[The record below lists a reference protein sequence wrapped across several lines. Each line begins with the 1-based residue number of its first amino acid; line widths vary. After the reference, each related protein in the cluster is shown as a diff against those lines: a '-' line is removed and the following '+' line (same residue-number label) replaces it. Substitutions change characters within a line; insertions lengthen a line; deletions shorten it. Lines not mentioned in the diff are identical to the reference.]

1 MRCSRGVALLFSQ
14 IGPAAARSERTAS
27 SRAYPGVHPSR
38 PFAATPVDYAPRMF
52 FIAST
57 GRCGTRALCDALAAA
72 SDHRVRHE
80 PEPLLLAEAQRAHHG
95 RFHYTPTLLRRLYAW
110 YRLDGTP
117 CGESLRC
124 PTLLGDIARVARR
137 ARFVVLFRDPGGY
150 LASAWGRGVLRKG
163 NAWDRYRL
171 LPDDAEGLPIA
182 DCILLHQAEVH
193 GILADFAEHRA
204 DRVLVCEL
212 RDLDAR
218 LPRLCEHAG
227 VGLRDAAQAR
237 AILAARPN
245 AGPVGRFG
253 DEAAPAPSPAA
264 LERADRAYERLRQ
277 RAAAGV

>member
-1 MRCSRGVALLFSQ
+1 
-14 IGPAAARSERTAS
+14 
-27 SRAYPGVHPSR
+27 
-38 PFAATPVDYAPRMF
+38 MF

-80 PEPLLLAEAQRAHHG
+80 PEPLLLAEAWRAHRG
-95 RFHYTPTLLRRLYAW
+95 RFRYTPTLLRRLLDW

-117 CGESLRC
+117 YGESLRC
-124 PTLLGDIARVARR
+124 PTLLADIARVARG
-137 ARFVVLFRDPGGY
+137 ARFVVLFRDPGSY

-163 NAWDRYRL
+163 NAWDRHRL
-171 LPDDAEGLPIA
+171 LPGDAEGLPIA
-182 DCILLHQAEVH
+182 DRILLHQAEVH
-193 GILADFAEHRA
+193 GILADFAERRP

-218 LPRLCEHAG
+218 LPRICDYAG
-227 VGLRDAAQAR
+227 IGLRDPAQAR

-253 DEAAPAPSPAA
+253 EEAVPTPSPVA
-264 LERADRAYERLRQ
+264 LERAGRSYGRLRKL
-277 RAAAGV
+277 AASGM

>member
-1 MRCSRGVALLFSQ
+1 
-14 IGPAAARSERTAS
+14 
-27 SRAYPGVHPSR
+27 
-38 PFAATPVDYAPRMF
+38 MF

-80 PEPLLLAEAQRAHHG
+80 PEPLLLAEARRAHRG
-95 RFHYTPTLLRRLYAW
+95 RFRYTPTLLRRLFEW

-117 CGESLRC
+117 YGESLRC
-124 PTLLGDIARVARR
+124 PTLLGEIAGVARG

-182 DCILLHQAEVH
+182 DQILLHQAEVH
-193 GILADFAEHRA
+193 GILADFAERRA

-212 RDLDAR
+212 RDLEAR
-218 LPRLCEHAG
+218 LPRICEYAG
-227 VGLRDAAQAR
+227 IGLRDPARAR

-245 AGPVGRFG
+245 AGPVGRFAG
-253 DEAAPAPSPAA
+253 EPAPTPSPAA
-264 LERADRAYERLRQ
+264 RARADRAYERLRK
-277 RAAAGV
+277 RAAAQM